1 MGVGV
6 GWHGAGWGGAA
17 WNRIAGKKFQ
27 KTLAAAKKKKK
38 SDNMIVDP
46 TEDVE
51 QLYHAFDTVL
61 MVIKWSLMV

>member
-1 MGVGV
+1 MEQDG
-6 GWHGAGWGGAA
+6 
-17 WNRIAGKKFQ
+17 RQ
-27 KTLAAAKKKKK
+27 KIPENSGSGEKKKK

-51 QLYHAFDTVL
+51 QLYHTFDTVL

>member
-1 MGVGV
+1 MEQDS
-6 GWHGAGWGGAA
+6 
-17 WNRIAGKKFQ
+17 RQ
-27 KTLAAAKKKKK
+27 KIPENSGSGKKK